1 MIKRQFDWTSCRCLL
16 NTLQLRT
23 SGLTCLVKYVWSAMN
38 FVLCLGQQRNPWH
51 GGKRWNPPSENVF
64 DGLALPFYS
73 ISVIPGNPCHLKLCI
88 VSVYIGFCLFDSAS
102 ALSIYL
108 YFRFGR
114 LFGWMYVSLATCV
127 SLWLPLCF
135 LGYLFLSLS
144 ACVYFCLPVCLLGCL
159 HVINMQGRVTSPF
172 PRRFFFLPIMYG
184 HCTH

>member
-73 ISVIPGNPCHLKLCI
+73 ISVIPGNPCHLLWNFASSLCI
-88 VSVYIGFCLFDSAS
+88 SGFVCLILHLLFLSICISALDVSLAECMFLWLPVCLFG
-102 ALSIYL
+102 YL
-108 YFRFGR
+108 C
-114 LFGWMYVSLATCV
+114 VSLATCF
-127 SLWLPLCF
+127 SL
-135 LGYLFLSLS
+135 
-144 ACVYFCLPVCLLGCL
+144 CL
-159 HVINMQGRVTSPF
+159 HVCIFVCLCVSLAACMSSTCKDEWPVLSLAVSSSYR
-172 PRRFFFLPIMYG
+172 
-184 HCTH
+184 